1 MKKLTKLTL
10 NEMQDF
16 VPLEKEE
23 QIALKG
29 GNPISLYQWAS
40 AAYLAWKISK
50 EIMEAIN
57 SKNTPSTVPYTRVY
71 GPDSV
76 VTKDGT
82 KIYYPD
88 SMYLGSGN

>member
-50 EIMEAIN
+50 EIMEA
-57 SKNTPSTVPYTRVY
+57 VR
-71 GPDSV
+71 
-76 VTKDGT
+76 
-82 KIYYPD
+82 
-88 SMYLGSGN
+88 GSGSCSCPPGSTYVYEADSAKFTNGTVVYDARLMCIPSR